1 MSQPFTT
8 QPAIPS
14 ITLVNFLL
22 LLGLASSCRQKIQKI
37 CRDNKELAPH
47 IIDFLKTRCV
57 ERVVGVG
64 GNGIIFWTHQRCT
77 VKICFSSYHE
87 SDYYQT
93 EDGDIRSKTLD
104 KIIRLGLTSLTDYEI
119 FIKGHYVVV
128 HQYHSLQS
136 YTLNELLTNSS
147 SVSFIKK
154 CLVQL
159 VNIVVK
165 LREER
170 LMHNDIKALNIM
182 LSMLPMIRKRQHD
195 DSDASDEEDD
205 DFIMKLVDVDSID
218 GIFRFSW
225 KQTTP
230 PYSVIYLGPSG
241 NAIYMIFATMISC
254 LCHPLIYPQLFHVG
268 GLDVLPAF
276 VQKFLKES
284 YDLPTLKQNL
294 EILLGYKQSQE
305 VIEMLIALLY
315 TIALKSCVSHPKKE
329 EYTEFVARILP
340 ELKTFL

>member
-1 MSQPFTT
+1 M
-8 QPAIPS
+8 
-14 ITLVNFLL
+14 
-22 LLGLASSCRQKIQKI
+22 
-37 CRDNKELAPH
+37 
-47 IIDFLKTRCV
+47 
-57 ERVVGVG
+57 VV
-64 GNGIIFWTHQRCT
+64 I
-77 VKICFSSYHE
+77 K
-87 SDYYQT
+87 
-93 EDGDIRSKTLD
+93 SKTLD
-104 KIIRLGLTSLTDYEI
+104 RIIESGLTSLTYYEV
-119 FIKGHYVVV
+119 FLKGGYVVV

-136 YTLNELLTNSS
+136 YTLNELLTKLSS
-147 SVSFIKK
+147 ALFIKK

-170 LMHNDIKALNIM
+170 LMHNDIKPINVM
-182 LSMLPMIRKRQHD
+182 LSNKREKKRKRD
-195 DSDASDEEDD
+195 EDD
-205 DFIMKLVDVDSID
+205 DFLVKLVDVDSID
-218 GIFRFSW
+218 GIIRFSW

-254 LCHPLIYPQLFHVG
+254 LCDPLIYPQMFHVG

-284 YDLPTLKQNL
+284 DTLPTLTNKL

-315 TIALKSCVSHPKKE
+315 TIALNSCVSHPKKE